1 MTTHFTRAIAR
12 RPGDSYLNGLTTSK
26 EGPPNLAKAILQHNI
41 YVQTLEDSGLSVTV
55 LPAAEAFPDSV
66 FVEDTAILTPEITV
80 LTRPGAVSRRD
91 ETQSIKAAL
100 LDRFDTITEIVAP
113 GTVDGGDI
121 CETDSKV
128 LIGLS
133 KRTNL
138 EGALQLQSALQ
149 QVGRPAEIVDIR
161 SVPGLLHLK
170 TGISYLGEGR
180 MAVMEALASLSWLAD
195 FDRVLVP
202 ASESYAA
209 NCIAVNGSVVVAD
222 GYPRFFEMLDRL
234 GLKPVPLDVSEFR
247 KMDGGL
253 SCLSLRF

>member
-1 MTTHFTRAIAR
+1 MKDRQI
-12 RPGDSYLNGLTTSK
+12 SL
-26 EGPPNLAKAILQHNI
+26 KAILQHNI
-41 YVQTLEDSGLSVTV
+41 YVQTLEDLGLSVTV
-55 LPAAEAFPDSV
+55 LAANDAFPDSV

-91 ETQSIKAAL
+91 ETVSIKAAL
-100 LDRFDTITEIVAP
+100 LDRFDAITEIVAP

-133 KRTNL
+133 NRTNL
-138 EGALQLQSALQ
+138 EGAMQLKLALET
-149 QVGRPAEIVDIR
+149 VGRPAEIVDIR

-170 TGISYLGEGR
+170 TGISYLGAGR

-202 ASESYAA
+202 TSESYAA
-209 NCIAVNGSVVVAD
+209 NCIAVNGSVIMAE
-222 GYPRFFEMLDRL
+222 GYPRFFETLDRL
-234 GLKPVPLDVSEFR
+234 GLKPTPLDVSEYR

>member
-12 RPGDSYLNGLTTSK
+12 RPGDSYLQGLTTSN

-41 YVQTLEDSGLSVTV
+41 YVQTLEDLGLSVTV
-55 LPAAEAFPDSV
+55 LAANDAFPDSV

-91 ETQSIKAAL
+91 ETVSIKAAL
-100 LDRFDTITEIVAP
+100 LDRFDAITEIVAP

-133 KRTNL
+133 NRTNL
-138 EGALQLQSALQ
+138 EGAMQLKLALET
-149 QVGRPAEIVDIR
+149 VGRPAEIVDIR

-170 TGISYLGEGR
+170 TGISYLGAGR

-209 NCIAVNGSVVVAD
+209 NCIAVNGSVIMAE
-222 GYPRFFEMLDRL
+222 GYPRFFETLDRL
-234 GLKPVPLDVSEFR
+234 GLKPIPLDVSEYR